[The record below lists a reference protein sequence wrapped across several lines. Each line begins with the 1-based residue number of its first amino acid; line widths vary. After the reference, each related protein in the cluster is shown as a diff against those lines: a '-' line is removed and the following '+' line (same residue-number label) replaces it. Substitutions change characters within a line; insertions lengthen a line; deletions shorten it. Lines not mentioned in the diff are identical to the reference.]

1 MRRPPWRSRRA
12 LSGDPRRRR
21 EAPKTMRSRLQGH
34 TMHNALKGFLRL
46 APDCTLQSCVLIS
59 GIRADYLIII

>member
-21 EAPKTMRSRLQGH
+21 EAPKMRRSKLQGH
-34 TMHNALKGFLRL
+34 TMHDALASFLNF
-46 APDCTLQSCVLIS
+46 APDCTFKY
-59 GIRADYLIII
+59 AY